1 MESRE
6 FQGRTVDEA
15 LESAALKLSLA
26 KDSIDYTVIDEG
38 NRGFLNIIGSKPAKI
53 MVKLKRDSIKEAKRF
68 LYDIFENMGIS
79 ATIETEETDDA
90 VRMNIYGDNMGVI
103 IGYRGETLDSLQY
116 LTSLVLNKDHN
127 EPYRKIILDAENYR
141 LKREQTLRNLAEKT
155 AARVIKSG
163 RAFKLEPMN
172 PYERRIIHSELQ
184 GNSEIVT
191 FSEGEEPYRRVVV
204 NLKNK

>member
-1 MESRE
+1 
-6 FQGRTVDEA
+6 
-15 LESAALKLSLA
+15 
-26 KDSIDYTVIDEG
+26 
-38 NRGFLNIIGSKPAKI
+38 
-53 MVKLKRDSIKEAKRF
+53 
-68 LYDIFENMGIS
+68 
-79 ATIETEETDDA
+79 
-90 VRMNIYGDNMGVI
+90 MNLI
-103 IGYRGETLDSLQY
+103 
-116 LTSLVLNKDHN
+116 
-127 EPYRKIILDAENYR
+127 RKIILDAENYR
-141 LKREQTLRNLAEKT
+141 LKEDSRNLAEKT

>member
-38 NRGFLNIIGSKPAKI
+38 SRGFLNIIGSKPAKI

-90 VRMNIYGDNMGVI
+90 VRMNIYGDNMGII

-141 LKREQTLRNLAEKT
+141 FKREQTLRNLAEKT

>member
-1 MESRE
+1 MESKE
-6 FQGRTVDEA
+6 FQGKTVEEA
-15 LESAALKLSLA
+15 LESAALALSVS
-26 KDSIDYTVIDEG
+26 KESIDYTVIDEG
-38 NRGFLNIIGSKPAKI
+38 SRGFLSIIGSKPAKI
-53 MVKLKRDSIKEAKRF
+53 MVNLKRDSVKEAKKF

-79 ATIETEETDDA
+79 ATIETEESDDV
-90 VRMNIYGDNMGVI
+90 VRMNIYGDNMGII

-127 EPYRKIILDAENYR
+127 EPYKKIVLDAENYR

-155 AARVIKSG
+155 ASRVMKSG
-163 RAFKLEPMN
+163 RPFKLEPMN

>member
-38 NRGFLNIIGSKPAKI
+38 SRGFLNIIGSKPAKI
-53 MVKLKRDSIKEAKRF
+53 MVNLKRDSIKEAKRF

-90 VRMNIYGDNMGVI
+90 VRMNIYGDNMGII

>member
-1 MESRE
+1 MC
-6 FQGRTVDEA
+6 
-15 LESAALKLSLA
+15 
-26 KDSIDYTVIDEG
+26 
-38 NRGFLNIIGSKPAKI
+38 
-53 MVKLKRDSIKEAKRF
+53 
-68 LYDIFENMGIS
+68 IS
-79 ATIETEETDDA
+79 ATIETEETNDA
-90 VRMNIYGDNMGVI
+90 VRMNIYGDNMGII

-127 EPYRKIILDAENYR
+127 EPYRKIVLDAENYR